1 MENHG
6 RITRARYHYAIR
18 NAINDENRVRNDKM
32 AEAISQKNDCNLW
45 QEVNEITKCG
55 NVFSNIVDGEVGPND
70 ITDLFYN
77 KNKELFTSVGYNEMK
92 MSDLKHKI
100 DTMTNKC
107 STDNVIL
114 NVHDIKEAINK
125 LKHGK

>member
-1 MENHG
+1 
-6 RITRARYHYAIR
+6 
-18 NAINDENRVRNDKM
+18 M

-45 QEVNEITKCG
+45 QEVKKITKSG

-77 KNKELFTSVGYNEMK
+77 KNKELFNSVGYNEQK
-92 MSDLKHKI
+92 MSDLRHKI
-100 DTMTNKC
+100 DAMTNKC

-125 LKHGK
+125 LKHGKQEESGLFSDHF